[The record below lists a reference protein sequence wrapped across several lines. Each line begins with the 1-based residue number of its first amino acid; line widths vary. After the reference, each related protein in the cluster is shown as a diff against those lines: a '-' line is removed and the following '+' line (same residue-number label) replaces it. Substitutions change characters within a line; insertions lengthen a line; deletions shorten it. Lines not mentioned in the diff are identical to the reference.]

1 MVCVKFVDKDGYKP
15 VTIYSMG
22 EEVGW
27 CVGIGGWGDLHEGRV
42 GEEEREQWDGRWCLC
57 EI

>member
-27 CVGIGGWGDLHEGRV
+27 CVGIGGWGGPARRKSGGGREGTMGWEV
-42 GEEEREQWDGRWCLC
+42 LSV
-57 EI
+57 